1 MITEQCIDDN
11 AYFKFKFALSR
22 IENIRY
28 INSYQSFNEH
38 VEIYRSYRGKNSY

>member
-1 MITEQCIDDN
+1 MNTKAALNYDHRIKCIDDN
-11 AYFKFKFALSR
+11 AYFKFTLSR

-38 VEIYRSYRGKNSY
+38 VEI